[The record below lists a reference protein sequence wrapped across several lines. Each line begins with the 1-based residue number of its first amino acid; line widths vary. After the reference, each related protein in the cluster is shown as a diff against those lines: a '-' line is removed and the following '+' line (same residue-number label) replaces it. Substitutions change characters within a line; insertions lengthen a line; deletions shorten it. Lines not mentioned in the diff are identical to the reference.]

1 MDKRHTKHSI
11 ARALR
16 GCFGKFP
23 HVNNTNQRLDDLLH
37 TDYTGVE
44 PESIFILGD
53 TGVGKSTLLTR
64 YCRQHPRVEHAT
76 FTEVPILYAEVPSRC
91 TIKMLAGHLLKA
103 LGSPF
108 WNRGDEVE
116 RTHQLVTLIQ
126 GCKVQLV
133 ILDEVN
139 HLVDRGREKS
149 HYEVSDWIKQ
159 LITATNKPF
168 VLSGIPRARKLLS
181 TNEQLADRFGE
192 VISIKPFTANADQS
206 NSIASAM
213 GVFKV
218 ALGDLDCIDLT
229 SEKNAERMAMATA
242 GRLRGMRRLM
252 VRAVETA
259 FEAKV
264 PKIDLPVLAHAF
276 EKVIYVNCP
285 PKRNPFRADFD
296 GHPLTRANEPYAP
309 RLGEKYV

>member
-1 MDKRHTKHSI
+1 
-11 ARALR
+11 
-16 GCFGKFP
+16 
-23 HVNNTNQRLDDLLH
+23 LD
-37 TDYTGVE
+37 
-44 PESIFILGD
+44 
-53 TGVGKSTLLTR
+53 
-64 YCRQHPRVEHAT
+64 
-76 FTEVPILYAEVPSRC
+76 
-91 TIKMLAGHLLKA
+91 
-103 LGSPF
+103 SPF

-126 GCKVQLV
+126 GCKVRLV

-149 HYEVSDWIKQ
+149 HYVVGDWIKQ

-168 VLSGIPRARKLLS
+168 VLSGIPRARNLLA

-192 VISIKPFTANADQS
+192 VISIRAFTADANQS

-218 ALGDLDCIDLT
+218 ALGDLDCIDLS
-229 SEKNAERMAMATA
+229 SEKNAWRMAMATA

-252 VRAVETA
+252 VRAVEAA
-259 FEAKV
+259 FEEKD
-264 PKIDLPVLAHAF
+264 PKIDLQVLAHAF

-296 GHPLTRANEPYAP
+296 GHPLIRANEPYAP
-309 RLGEKYV
+309 RLGEKYA